1 MARPKMIKVRRV
13 VKAIYEKRGIFQ
25 EGIRQFLTETAVH
38 GMKYFVDSH
47 ILVKLIWVSI
57 LKFVDLNNKS
67 EKQLKFSGNHLG
79 GEFHHCRGH
88 DQH

>member
-47 ILVKLIWVSI
+47 IIVKLIWVSI
-57 LKFVDLNNKS
+57 FKLVYFDNES
-67 EKQLKFSGNHLG
+67 EKQLNSIFRQSSWW
-79 GEFHHCRGH
+79 
-88 DQH
+88 